1 VTKPRTRGR
10 ERRRTELGASTC
22 NDTQALT
29 LAACMLA
36 LTLIAIVLAK
46 LLS

>member
-1 VTKPRTRGR
+1 MTKRPRGR
-10 ERRRTELGASTC
+10 ERCRTELGAPTGS
-22 NDTQALT
+22 DAQALT